1 MNILTDLLPT
11 AVEIEDTVYELDT
24 DFRTCLTIIMAFE
37 DLELTDYEKQMVML
51 DLLYKEIPENIKEA
65 CRLAVKFLDCGEDPE
80 AKESSDDNAGRLYS
94 FNQDAKYIYSAIK
107 QSHGVDLETIDYLHW
122 WKFSY
127 MFLDLREDCF
137 FNRLIHLR
145 RQKNLGKLTKEEKE
159 LYYRIQDIVDLPEVC
174 TAEEQQVADEFMRL
188 LREGKSEAGDALSK
202 K

>member
-1 MNILTDLLPT
+1 MNILTDQLST
-11 AVEIEDTVYELDT
+11 AVEIDGEIYELDT

-37 DLELTDYEKQMVML
+37 DMELTNYEKQMVML
-51 DLLYKEIPENIKEA
+51 ELLYKEIPENTREA

-80 AKESSDDNAGRLYS
+80 TKISHDDGSGRLYS

-107 QSHGVDLETIDYLHW
+107 QSHGVDLETVDYLHW

-137 FNRLIHLR
+137 FNKLIHLR

-159 LYYRIQDIVDLPEVC
+159 LYYRIQDIVDIPEVSSV
-174 TAEEQQVADEFMRL
+174 EEQRTADEFMRQL
-188 LREGKSEAGDALSK
+188 NNSCRN
-202 K
+202 